1 MSGQLQEMEIRDLS
15 CDVFQVFQHA
25 TPLLSAGSAEKFNT
39 MVIGWGGLGTLWG
52 KAVCTVYV
60 RPQRYTYE
68 FMERENAFSVSV
80 LPPECREALRVC
92 GSESGRDVDK
102 VKKCGLTPAFS
113 ALGAPYFEQAQLVL
127 VCRKLYVQD
136 LDLGGMAEKVQIF
149 YGPAQGGIHRAYTG
163 EILEAYTFS

>member
-102 VKKCGLTPAFS
+102 VKKCGLTPAFN

-127 VCRKLYVQD
+127 VCRKLYADDLQPEKFTDQSLDGRWYPEHDYHRMYAGEVVQV
-136 LDLGGMAEKVQIF
+136 LKK
-149 YGPAQGGIHRAYTG
+149 
-163 EILEAYTFS
+163 

>member
-1 MSGQLQEMEIRDLS
+1 MNGQLQEMEIKDLS
-15 CDVFQVFQHA
+15 CDGFQMFQHA

-68 FMERENAFSVSV
+68 FMERETAFSVSV
-80 LPPECREALRVC
+80 LPPECREALRIC

-102 VKKCGLTPAFS
+102 VKKRGLTPAFILDRRS
-113 ALGAPYFEQAQLVL
+113 WCWCAASCMPMICGRRSSQTRVWTAAGTRSTTITACMWAKL
-127 VCRKLYVQD
+127 CRC
-136 LDLGGMAEKVQIF
+136 
-149 YGPAQGGIHRAYTG
+149 
-163 EILEAYTFS
+163 

>member
-102 VKKCGLTPAFS
+102 VKKCGLTPAS
-113 ALGAPYFEQAQLVL
+113 APWARPILNRRSWCWCAASCMPMICGRRSSQTRVWMAAGTRSTIIIACMRAKS
-127 VCRKLYVQD
+127 CRC
-136 LDLGGMAEKVQIF
+136 
-149 YGPAQGGIHRAYTG
+149 
-163 EILEAYTFS
+163 

>member
-80 LPPECREALRVC
+80 LPPECRVALRVC
-92 GSESGRDVDK
+92 GSDSGRDVDQ

-113 ALGAPYFEQAQLVL
+113 ALDLRPEKFTDQSLDGRWYPEHDYHRMYAGEVVQVL
-127 VCRKLYVQD
+127 K
-136 LDLGGMAEKVQIF
+136 K
-149 YGPAQGGIHRAYTG
+149 
-163 EILEAYTFS
+163 

>member
-60 RPQRYTYE
+60 RPPRYT
-68 FMERENAFSVSV
+68 
-80 LPPECREALRVC
+80 
-92 GSESGRDVDK
+92 
-102 VKKCGLTPAFS
+102 
-113 ALGAPYFEQAQLVL
+113 
-127 VCRKLYVQD
+127 
-136 LDLGGMAEKVQIF
+136 
-149 YGPAQGGIHRAYTG
+149 
-163 EILEAYTFS
+163 